1 MQINIIEIIKQILLD
16 GRMVDGYGFEPR
28 HPMIYNTF
36 MQSDLSF
43 EEFMESCLLEKAPEM
58 EAVQPLNKVMNK
70 VINIELS
77 QYKALDFLS
86 KESADKFK
94 EKFKAY
100 KDARED
106 LYALC
111 QSTLT
116 TILSNHIMFQ
126 ELEYISNG
134 KKLTWDQNT
143 LSFKGQLRANKILE
157 LSDAKQDTLS
167 YEGQLKTNEIME

>member
-16 GRMVDGYGFEPR
+16 GRMVDAYGFEPK
-28 HPMIYNTF
+28 HPIIYNAYT
-36 MQSDLSF
+36 QSGLSF
-43 EEFMESCLLEKAPEM
+43 EEFLESCLLEKAPEM
-58 EAVQPLNKVMNK
+58 EAVQSLNKVINK

-77 QYKALDFLS
+77 QHKALEFLS

-94 EKFKAY
+94 EKLKAY

-111 QSTLT
+111 QNTLT
-116 TILSNHIMFQ
+116 TSLSNHIMFQ
-126 ELEYISNG
+126 EFDYISNG
-134 KKLTWDQNT
+134 KKLKWDQNT

-157 LSDAKQDTLS
+157 
-167 YEGQLKTNEIME
+167 